1 MYLFIAI
8 ILIAEL
14 IIATNLVCLIIKAD
28 KKVLA
33 LSDKLTDVRPK
44 IKDGL
49 KSPKDAVAKLV
60 EGVHK
65 LSCYAEKKKQQYTM
79 SIIKTVL
86 IYALL
91 IMLKGKSKKCLSAMQ
106 LAVVLK
112 DCWDRGAACNL

>member
-1 MYLFIAI
+1 MYLFIAT

-33 LSDKLTDVRPK
+33 FSEKLTEVRPK
-44 IKDGL
+44 IKGGL
-49 KSPKDAVAKLV
+49 NSAKNAVAKLV

-65 LSCYAEKKKQQYTM
+65 LSCYAEKKKQEYKI

-91 IMLKGKSKKCLSAMQ
+91 FLLKGKSKKCLSAMQ

-112 DCWDRGAACNL
+112 DCWDRGAACNS

>member
-1 MYLFIAI
+1 MYSNLKLIILYFKYNNTKAEKMYLFIAI

-49 KSPKDAVAKLV
+49 
-60 EGVHK
+60 
-65 LSCYAEKKKQQYTM
+65 
-79 SIIKTVL
+79 
-86 IYALL
+86 
-91 IMLKGKSKKCLSAMQ
+91 
-106 LAVVLK
+106 
-112 DCWDRGAACNL
+112 